1 MRIRQL
7 APVLALLSLGATGCS
22 ARDEPAP
29 LANAAPALAARLLA
43 DTGVAWTVYGTTGGG
58 RSEPEVLGPER
69 PVQIPGAT
77 RQDQAKGFFAKYA
90 DALPQ
95 LSGVQLGAA
104 RTEDDADGSG
114 VVKIG
119 YLVPGTKL
127 TVFDAFAAMHFD
139 PGGGVRY
146 VDPGPIVDLSGVP
159 TDPKI
164 DLVGAASS
172 AHAAIVATCG
182 EDVAGTPV
190 HELGA
195 YSDATG
201 KARLAY
207 KLEFEEDAGP
217 CIGPAVFVDASTGT
231 AITVRARAGAA
242 RDLAQG
248 GKRYFWNTDDVKS
261 IPVSQRVD
269 SSFEL
274 SDYDGSP
281 HIFTARAVRSGTV
294 QIDLPVTSPVLGLWG
309 DIDRGV
315 SVDAH
320 FHTRRALDYFQAVFG
335 RNGIDGRG
343 GDLHVITDD
352 ATGPNANGPNA
363 FYRAAD
369 GKIRFS
375 RQYGPVTLRSGAKR
389 TFFPMSLS
397 FDVVVHEL
405 AHGIVHHTSNL
416 VYQGESGAI
425 NESFADVMG
434 VTAEH
439 WLPERRGSADMILGK
454 EVSEDGLGLR
464 DLENPTSRAVY
475 GQHADY
481 PSRYVG
487 PDDNGGVHRNSGIGN
502 RAFSLMTLGG
512 KTSTLSIPR
521 ALGFEAARYV
531 WWETVL
537 RASDPNLTWRKLALS
552 QTILAKNLGFETN
565 AAVACAW
572 VAVGVL
578 ERHEVDPDFTRC
590 GLPATA
596 PVQASCA
603 GVENGVVCSD
613 ITPNTAYICRNG
625 AIAGAH
631 YCFDFSRTCA
641 HPADTFR
648 GSLDAAGG
656 LVCR

>member
-1 MRIRQL
+1 
-7 APVLALLSLGATGCS
+7 
-22 ARDEPAP
+22 
-29 LANAAPALAARLLA
+29 
-43 DTGVAWTVYGTTGGG
+43 
-58 RSEPEVLGPER
+58 
-69 PVQIPGAT
+69 VQIPGAT

-119 YLVPGTKL
+119 YLVPGAKL

-182 EDVAGTPV
+182 EDVAGTPYTSS
-190 HELGA
+190 GA

-217 CIGPAVFVDASTGT
+217 WYRSSGLRRREHRDRDHGPRARRRREGPRPRWEEVLLEHGRREVDPCQPARRLLLRALGLRRLASHLHGTRRTFWDGPNRSPRNVTGT
-231 AITVRARAGAA
+231 WTLGRHRPRRQRGRPLPYTKGARLLSGRVRE
-242 RDLAQG
+242 
-248 GKRYFWNTDDVKS
+248 KW
-261 IPVSQRVD
+261 
-269 SSFEL
+269 
-274 SDYDGSP
+274 
-281 HIFTARAVRSGTV
+281 
-294 QIDLPVTSPVLGLWG
+294 
-309 DIDRGV
+309 
-315 SVDAH
+315 
-320 FHTRRALDYFQAVFG
+320 
-335 RNGIDGRG
+335 IDGRG